1 MASRRE
7 STAPPTARGVRVVLT
22 GGGTGGHVYPCLAL
36 YEMLRRRG
44 IVGKALYLGVR
55 GRAEEEIVPRQG
67 IPLQFI
73 PAAPFAGGSWPA
85 KLRALASVLRGAL
98 ASMAWL
104 LRFRP
109 RLVLAAGGYVS
120 APVIVAAFL
129 LKPFLRLRIVID
141 EQNLVPGLLNQ
152 FASLFAD
159 LVLVSFKETAY
170 FIWNNRCVATG
181 YPVRR
186 TYLEEGEE
194 RGALRRRL
202 NLPEDAFVVVVA
214 GGSMG
219 ARSINRALAAAL
231 GRLARVDRLVI
242 VHSVGLQASRSY
254 DAVGD
259 TARRIRD
266 VLGERFQAADLVARR
281 EDGRVFYR
289 GYRYLDDLYDYQR
302 AADLLVCRAGAGSLS
317 EVLALGRAALLI
329 PKRGLPGDHQEFN
342 ALAVAEKDGAEVLF
356 ERRDPSSGRDMV
368 DAGELAARIEA
379 LAADPERRRTLA
391 AHAAALYDRG
401 MEDSVV
407 RAVSSV
413 LGRRPVDFVSQVV
426 EPRFVRF
433 QRNFDSL
440 IKYLAVEGRERSV
453 DELYRQYYRIKM
465 EEYLASSDD
474 LVVNRG
480 IKLIGALGCR
490 ERYPFIRDHFDGFR
504 GYLKRNALA
513 ALRRAGAYEPFFGD
527 LVRAGLEDGY
537 YETRREAIALY
548 RRFHGPMAARKDIHE
563 LILSRLD
570 RRLESWEVRAEAI
583 LAAVLFLDET
593 TFLARMERYRA
604 SRKIRLREALLDAIS
619 LGLRAGRFEDIAR
632 VRLFVKRMLVTT
644 SEFRP
649 HFRVRSRHIRVI
661 EQLERMG

>member
-7 STAPPTARGVRVVLT
+7 SADPQAFEEVRVVLT

-44 IVGKALYLGVR
+44 VVGEALYLGVR
-55 GRAEEEIVPRQG
+55 GRAEEEIVPRHG

-73 PAAPFAGGSWPA
+73 PSAPFAGGSWLG
-85 KLRALASVLRGAL
+85 KLRALASVMRGAL
-98 ASMAWL
+98 SSLAWL

-120 APVIVAAFL
+120 APVIVAAFA

-170 FIWNNRCVATG
+170 FIWNNRCVDTG

-186 TYLEEGEE
+186 EYLEQGEDPA
-194 RGALRRRL
+194 ALRRRL
-202 NLPEDAFVVVVA
+202 GLPADAFVVVVA

-219 ARSINRALAAAL
+219 ARSINRALVAAL
-231 GRLARVDRLVI
+231 ERLAAVDRLYI
-242 VHSVGLQASRSY
+242 VHSVGLQASLDY

-259 TARRIRD
+259 TARGIHQ
-266 VLGERFQAADLVARR
+266 VLGERFDAAELVARR

-289 GYRYLDDLYDYQR
+289 GHRYLDDLYDYQR

-342 ALAVAEKDGAEVLF
+342 ALAVAEKEGAEVLF
-356 ERRDPSSGRDMV
+356 ERRDPATGVDQV
-368 DAGELAARIEA
+368 DAEDLAARIEA
-379 LAADPERRRTLA
+379 LAADPERRHRLA
-391 AHAAALYDRG
+391 DNAAALYDRG
-401 MEDSVV
+401 MEQAVV

-413 LGRRPVDFVSQVV
+413 LEGRPVEFVSQVV

-440 IKYLAVEGRERSV
+440 VKHLAVEGREPSI
-453 DELYRQYYRIKM
+453 EQLYRQYYRIKM
-465 EEYLASSDD
+465 EEYLAASDY

-490 ERYPFIRDHFDGFR
+490 ERYPFIRDHFAGFR
-504 GYLKRNALA
+504 GYLKRNSLA
-513 ALRRAGAYEPFFGD
+513 ALHRATEYEPYFAD
-527 LVRAGLEDGY
+527 LVRMGLEDGY
-537 YETRREAIALY
+537 YETRREAISLY
-548 RRFHGPMAARKDIHE
+548 RRFHRE
-563 LILSRLD
+563 LAGRRDLQQQILELLD

-583 LAAVLFLDET
+583 LAAVLFLDEQA
-593 TFLARMERYRA
+593 FLARMERFRA
-604 SRKIRLREALLDAIS
+604 SRRIRLREALLDAIS
-619 LGLRAGRFEDIAR
+619 LGLKAERFEDIAR

-649 HFRVRSRHIRVI
+649 HFRVRSRYIRVV